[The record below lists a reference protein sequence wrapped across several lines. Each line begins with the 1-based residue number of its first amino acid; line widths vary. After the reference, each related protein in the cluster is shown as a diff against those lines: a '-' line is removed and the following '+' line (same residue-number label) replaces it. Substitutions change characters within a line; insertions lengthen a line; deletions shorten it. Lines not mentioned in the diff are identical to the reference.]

1 MRFFTLLVMTGCGLD
16 PLTDGPEDSDSGE
29 VGLDDVL
36 MLGDL
41 QVSPGSIDFGDVL
54 IDASATEEI
63 TLSNL
68 GSDTISISSAYL
80 DGDTAY
86 SLTAAAPVDLAG
98 GEDTSLVL
106 TFAPDAEQTYTGTL
120 NLLVSGEVDFAV
132 IDITGIGSLTGSTG
146 GEDTD
151 DTDDTGTTGLSVSTS
166 TVSFGTVDIGDVAS
180 ETVTITNT
188 GSNDIMLQDVAT
200 TASGL
205 VEGDL
210 STPMLLSSGETA
222 DFQVTYTPAEE
233 VSTTAI
239 LTIEND
245 SGDEPEIAVTGTGYQ
260 NCTICA
266 PLLFVSTG
274 GTASDSMDQFTS
286 TFGLTDSHNLVIQNN
301 GDVDLEIDSITL
313 TNDTASASTLIC
325 GTGGRYSMSSTSS
338 IVLEAYASTTITVD
352 YTYTGSG
359 VCGEVSLYPLN
370 YENTIVIES
379 NDLSYPEY
387 VITLGG
393 NGIGL

>member
-1 MRFFTLLVMTGCGLD
+1 MRFITLLVMTGCGLA
-16 PLTDGPEDSDSGE
+16 PLTDGPKGSDSGE
-29 VGLDDVL
+29 VDPEDVM

-41 QVSPGSIDFGDVL
+41 QVSPGSIDFGDVM
-54 IDASATEEI
+54 INASSAEEV

-86 SLTAAAPVDLAG
+86 SLTAATPVDLAS
-98 GEDTSLVL
+98 GENTSLVL
-106 TFAPDAEQTYTGTL
+106 TFVPDAEQTYTGTL
-120 NLLVSGEVDFAV
+120 NLLVSGETDFAV
-132 IDITGIGSLTGSTG
+132 IDITGIGSTTGSTG
-146 GEDTD
+146 GEDTA
-151 DTDDTGTTGLSVSTS
+151 DTDDPGSTGLSVSTS
-166 TVSFGTVDIGDVAS
+166 TISFGTIDIGDVAS

-188 GSNDIMLQDVAT
+188 GTNDIMLQDVAST
-200 TASGL
+200 SAGL

-210 STPMLLSSGETA
+210 STPMLLSGGETA

-274 GTASDSMDQFTS
+274 GTASDSMDQFMS
-286 TFGLTDSHNLVIQNN
+286 TFGLADTHNLVIQNN

-325 GTGGRYSMSSTSS
+325 GTSGRYSMSSTSS
-338 IVLEAYASTTITVD
+338 MVLEAYASTTISVD